1 MRSWLKNWRQ
11 RAKFQQQGKLKW
23 WRLIWFI
30 VASPFQWIA
39 MAAVWLGKGIVAW
52 WSSRKWRHFLW
63 GLPAFIMMLLCA
75 FFLMYSAATT
85 PLGLATKY
93 SSAGRAAIQQQ
104 KWPAALL
111 YLERAVELGL
121 KDRDS
126 MFQLAV
132 AAEQLK
138 DESRKIAVLQK
149 LAPETHA
156 VYAPAHLWKAT
167 QILSAPMVTK
177 ELGAE
182 AEKHLKYVI
191 QLDAGNVNAHS
202 ILGDL
207 YFQAGL
213 WRSAIEHLRFAGQK
227 SFKYRLMLAKASAA
241 TGNVPG
247 ARTYA
252 EVVYSSAREEVTS
265 NPADVTVRLQLG
277 EAALLLER
285 YAEAV
290 KILEEGISISDKP
303 EFRQAL
309 ALVLVHWSDAL
320 LAQSANNRPAA
331 FQLLANALEQNANEL
346 VLFEKILK
354 LLRDQDETATTA
366 ESFLKTNIVQGR
378 AVGISHLI
386 LGTSYFEKGNVDLA
400 GTHLEQAF
408 RLLPTGLIVANNFAW
423 YLVKADTPDADQA
436 LRIIDAVIKEDAVRP
451 EFHDTR
457 GHVLVARKDW
467 KSAIAEFEYALPR
480 LPPSADTH
488 RGLSDAYLGIGLQD
502 LADEHSRLAEQI
514 EIAERRPSTK

>member
-1 MRSWLKNWRQ
+1 MRGWFRNWQQ
-11 RAKFQQQGKLKW
+11 RARFQQQGRLKW
-23 WRLIWFI
+23 WKLIWHI
-30 VASPFQWIA
+30 IISPFQWIA
-39 MAAVWLGKGIVAW
+39 LAAVWLGKGGVAW

-63 GLPAFIMMLLCA
+63 GLPAFVMMLLCA
-75 FFLMYSAATT
+75 YFLMYSAATT

-104 KWPAALL
+104 KWPAAML

-149 LAPETHA
+149 LAPDTHA

-167 QILSAPMVTK
+167 QILSAPVVTK

-213 WRSAIEHLRFAGQK
+213 WRSAIEHLRFSGQR

-241 TGNVPG
+241 AGNVPA

-252 EVVYSSAREEVTS
+252 EAVYTGAREALTTTPGDS
-265 NPADVTVRLQLG
+265 TVRLELG
-277 EAALLLER
+277 EATLLLER

-290 KILEEGISISDKP
+290 KILEEGIALADLP
-303 EFRQAL
+303 QYRQAI

-320 LAQSANNRPAA
+320 LDQSPNNRPAA

-366 ESFLKTNIVQGR
+366 EAFLKSNIVQGR

-386 LGTSYFEKGNVDLA
+386 LGTSYFEQGNVDLA

-423 YLVKADTPDADQA
+423 YLVKSETPDADRA
-436 LRIIDAVIKEDAVRP
+436 LQIIDAVIKEDAVRP
-451 EFHDTR
+451 EFRDTR

-467 KSAIAEFEYALPR
+467 KSAISEFEYALAR
-480 LPPSADTH
+480 LPPNADTH
-488 RGLSDAYLGIGLQD
+488 RGLADAYRGLGLQD
-502 LADEHSRLAEQI
+502 LADEHAR
-514 EIAERRPSTK
+514 IASEMDIAKQSSK

>member
-1 MRSWLKNWRQ
+1 MMRSWFRNWQQ
-11 RAKFQQQGKLKW
+11 RAKFEQQGKLKW
-23 WRLIWFI
+23 GKLIWHI
-30 VASPFQWIA
+30 IISPFQWIA
-39 MAAVWLGKGIVAW
+39 MALVWLGKGFVAW
-52 WSSRKWRHFLW
+52 WSSRTWRHFLW
-63 GLPAFIMMLLCA
+63 GLPAFLLVLLCA
-75 FFLMYSAATT
+75 YFLMFAAATT
-85 PLGLATKY
+85 PLGLAAKY
-93 SSAGRAAIQQQ
+93 SSAGRAAVQQQ
-104 KWPAALL
+104 KWSAALL

-121 KDRDS
+121 RDRDS

-167 QILSAPMVTK
+167 QILSAPVVTK

-207 YFQAGL
+207 YFQAEL
-213 WRSAIEHLRFAGQK
+213 WRSAIEHLRFSGQK

-241 TGNVPG
+241 AGDVTG

-252 EVVYSSAREEVTS
+252 EAVYTSAKETLTET
-265 NPADVTVRLQLG
+265 PGDATVRLELG

-285 YAEAV
+285 YGEAV
-290 KILEEGISISDKP
+290 KVLEEGISLSDKP
-303 EFRQAL
+303 EFRQAI

-320 LAQSANNRPAA
+320 LDQSPENRPRS
-331 FQLLANALEQNANEL
+331 FQLLANALEQNPNEL
-346 VLFEKILK
+346 LLFEKILT

-366 ESFLKTNIVQGR
+366 ETFLKSNIVEGR

-423 YLVKADTPDADQA
+423 YLVKSEVPDSDQA
-436 LRIIDAVIKEDAVRP
+436 LKIIDVVIKEDSVRP
-451 EFHDTR
+451 EFHETR

-488 RGLSDAYLGIGLQD
+488 RGLAESYQGLGLQD
-502 LADEHSRLAEQI
+502 LADEHSRLASEIETAEQ
-514 EIAERRPSTK
+514 RGK

>member
-1 MRSWLKNWRQ
+1 MFRKISYWRQ
-11 RAKFQQQGKLKW
+11 KAKFQKGTRLQW
-23 WRLIWFI
+23 WAIAWLLLI
-30 VASPFQWIA
+30 SPFQWMLSATIW
-39 MAAVWLGKGIVAW
+39 VGGLLVAW
-52 WSSRKWRHFLW
+52 WTSRRWRHFLW
-63 GLPAFIMMLLCA
+63 GLPSVAVLLGCA
-75 FFLMYSAATT
+75 YFGMQAAATT
-85 PLGLATKY
+85 DVQLSQRYLQ
-93 SSAGRAAIQQQ
+93 AGRFANKQGD
-104 KWPAALL
+104 WSRSLL
-111 YLERAVELGL
+111 FLERAIELGL
-121 KDRDS
+121 QDREA
-126 MFQLAV
+126 MFELAI
-132 AAEQLK
+132 AADHLK
-138 DESRKIAVLQK
+138 DESRKVAVLQK

-213 WRSAIEHLRFAGQK
+213 WRSAVEHLRFSGQR

-241 TGNVPG
+241 AGDVTG

-252 EVVYSSAREEVTS
+252 EVVYTAAREALTAT
-265 NPADVTVRLQLG
+265 PGDVTIRLELG

-285 YAEAV
+285 YSEAV
-290 KILEEGISISDKP
+290 KVLEEGISLSDKP
-303 EFRQAL
+303 EFRQAI

-320 LAQSANNRPAA
+320 LDQSAENRPQA
-331 FQLLANALEQNANEL
+331 FQLLANALEQNPNEL
-346 VLFEKILK
+346 LLFEKILK
-354 LLRDQDETATTA
+354 LQRDQDETATTA

-423 YLVKADTPDADQA
+423 YLVKSEVPDTDQA
-436 LRIIDAVIKEDAVRP
+436 LKIIDAVIKEDSVRP

-467 KSAIAEFEYALPR
+467 KAAIAEFEYALPR
-480 LPPSADTH
+480 LPPSVDTH
-488 RGLSDAYLGIGLQD
+488 RGLAEAYQGLGLQD
-502 LADEHSRLAEQI
+502 LADEHSRLASEI
-514 EIAERRPSTK
+514 ETAKEKAM